1 MEDTQS
7 EPGSLQNLITRSNGA
22 DSVDEPIVPETD
34 ARDLRDRDG
43 IFKDNDQLIE
53 KINHDAF
60 LEPGDM
66 VELSAHGRVVLAVYI
81 RTLGRQAQFYT
92 SEGEWCHRYLR
103 NIWWAHRHFVV
114 ASEVAPILPYL
125 PSTEIPMEELNELHF
140 LGIEVPRD
148 AGAKLVDKMKKFLR
162 ASNEIYRVHADRLD
176 HVYNIVADE
185 RHLKYLTLTQIAS
198 QVLRISDVSKILQPE
213 LFATHRACLQADAG
227 FGVESTNHWAN
238 GEYEIMSKR
247 EMTVLRQ
254 VRDWLREHQEQV
266 TKRVEPNVR
275 QTASDLPPNAGVYKA
290 GEGAQIIAEFVKKAR
305 QIVTNSRQFRPFT
318 DSGGIG
324 PSRIQLQ
331 PQKSIFSSTNGS
343 ALKHVVLGSFTET
356 ESVILR
362 FLEIWTAR
370 RCLRARSQLSAM
382 GPMLLRA
389 IGLYDGF
396 NLDQRTGFTFLQEMG
411 VFAPWENRVAFNTRL
426 ALPGYHFDILTDE
439 LQANAMESV
448 KDWIPQDS
456 MKHLRK
462 DWGNLEVFCIDNVA
476 AQEID
481 DGISLEKIEG
491 DDSKF
496 WIHVHVANPTAFFSP
511 EHPMSK
517 YAVQLTETLYLP
529 EKLYPMLNQKITQ
542 NYFSLGKDRPA
553 LTFSAK
559 INTNGEILESKITP
573 STIHNVKH
581 FSAETIAQELAPEN
595 TKFAPINRLV
605 VGHNPVPLTTLKQ
618 NKYKHMSTSLD
629 DSQKQTLKTLKELGA
644 ARQRQRQIN
653 GAVNISFQFMD
664 AYVYCMELTQP
675 FRKTIRR
682 IDGDPTILVAAG
694 EFNSAP
700 SAQDQD
706 LSSGDS
712 LVSSIMLL
720 TCEIAALWTSS
731 RGIPVIYRGTRENP
745 DLPSPFEYKRL
756 VLDPMV
762 GPNGIPPFLKTIEYM
777 TLVGSAYSSV
787 APVRHQIIG
796 TDAYT
801 KVTSPLRR
809 YGDMI
814 AHWQIEAAL
823 RHEAETG
830 KSLVGTTDHSYLPFS
845 LDQVATLLP
854 HISKRESHISHAKRN
869 AQLHWVMQAMFR
881 AFYFKEAKL
890 PETFE
895 VYIWAVDTA
904 DFEQMQG
911 ITKQLRL
918 DVLVKENKTSRAQR
932 GLERGD
938 WWEAKIGEVDL
949 YKRRITMTPLRLI
962 SRAEPEVLADSI
974 AALFPNRKGFME
986 TPR

>member
-1 MEDTQS
+1 MEDTRS
-7 EPGSLQNLITRSNGA
+7 EPGSLQNLITRSHGA
-22 DSVDEPIVPETD
+22 NIVDEPVVPEAD
-34 ARDLRDRDG
+34 ARDLRDRNA
-43 IFKDNDQLIE
+43 IFQDSDQLLE
-53 KINHDAF
+53 KIDDDAF

-66 VELSAHGRVVLAVYI
+66 VELSADGSTKLAVYI

-92 SEGEWCHRYLR
+92 AEGEWCHRFLG
-103 NIWWAHRHFVV
+103 NLWWAHRHFVD
-114 ASEVAPILPYL
+114 ASEVEAILPYL
-125 PSTEIPMEELNELHF
+125 PSTQVPMEELNELHF
-140 LGIEVPRD
+140 MGIEVPRD
-148 AGAKLVDKMKKFLR
+148 AGAKLIDKMNKFLR
-162 ASNEIYRVHADRLD
+162 ATNEIYRAHADTLD
-176 HVYNIVADE
+176 HVYDLVADE
-185 RHLKYLTLTQIAS
+185 KHLKYATLTQIAS
-198 QVLRISDVSKILQPE
+198 KVLRISDVSQILQPE
-213 LFATHRACLQADAG
+213 LFATHRACMQTDVG
-227 FGVESTNHWAN
+227 FAVESSNHWAN

-254 VRDWLREHQEQV
+254 VRDWLREYQEEL
-266 TKRVEPNVR
+266 TKRVYSDVGHTGSDFAPN
-275 QTASDLPPNAGVYKA
+275 SGVSS
-290 GEGAQIIAEFVKKAR
+290 GAQVIAEFVKKAR
-305 QIVTNSRQFRPFT
+305 QIVTNSRQFRSFT

-331 PQKSIFSSTNGS
+331 PQLSNISGINGT
-343 ALKHVVLGSFTET
+343 AIKHVVLGSFTEK

-362 FLEIWTAR
+362 FIEIWTAR
-370 RCLRARSQLSAM
+370 RCLRAKSQLSAM

-389 IGLYDGF
+389 IGMYDGF

-411 VFAPWENRVAFNTRL
+411 VFAPWENRVAFHTRL
-426 ALPGYHFDILTDE
+426 ALPGYHFDTLTDE
-439 LQANAMESV
+439 LQGKATESV
-448 KDWIPQDS
+448 RHWVPEDS

-529 EKLYPMLNQKITQ
+529 EKLYPMLNQYITQ
-542 NYFSLGKDRPA
+542 KYFSLEKDRPA

-559 INTNGEILESKITP
+559 INTNGDILESKITP

-581 FSAETIAQELAPEN
+581 FSFETIAQELAPE
-595 TKFAPINRLV
+595 TTEFSSVNRLM
-605 VGHNPVPLTTLKQ
+605 VGHNPVPTTIPKKNS
-618 NKYKHMSTSLD
+618 NKHISTTMD
-629 DSQKQTLKTLKELGA
+629 DSQRQTLKTLKELGA
-644 ARQRQRQIN
+644 ARQRQRQLN
-653 GAVNISFQFMD
+653 GAVNISFRFLD
-664 AYVYCMELTQP
+664 ASVYCMELTQP
-675 FRKTIRR
+675 YRKAIRR
-682 IDGDPTILVAAG
+682 IDGDPTIVVTTG
-694 EFNSAP
+694 EFDPTPGDKTASA
-700 SAQDQD
+700 
-706 LSSGDS
+706 DS
-712 LVSSIMLL
+712 LVSNIMLL

-745 DLPSPFEYKRL
+745 DLPSPYEYKRL
-756 VLDPMV
+756 VLDPLV
-762 GPNGIPPFLKTIEYM
+762 GPNGVPPFLKTIEYM
-777 TLVGSAYSSV
+777 SLVGRAYSSV
-787 APVRHQIIG
+787 NPVRHQIIG

-809 YGDMI
+809 YGDMV

-845 LDQVATLLP
+845 RAQVETALP

-890 PETFE
+890 PDTFE
-895 VYIWAVDTA
+895 VYIWAVDTLN
-904 DFEQMQG
+904 FEQMQG
-911 ITKQLRL
+911 ITKELRL
-918 DVLVKENKTSRAQR
+918 DVLVKEDKTTRAQR

-938 WWEAKIGEVDL
+938 WWQAKIDEVDL
-949 YKRRITMTPLRLI
+949 YKRQIVMTPLRLI
-962 SRAEPEVLADSI
+962 SRAEPEVIADSI
-974 AALFPNRKGFME
+974 APLFSGRKGFMQ
-986 TPR
+986 TPK